1 MKYDFGGWA
10 TRNDLQCA
18 DGRVIKK
25 DAFKGQNGQTV
36 PLVWMHNHADPANV
50 LGLAHLE
57 NRDEG
62 VYAFCEF
69 NDTES
74 GKTARELVKHG
85 DVQSLSIFAN
95 QLKQAGH
102 DVVHGIIREVSLV
115 LAGANP
121 GAFIDD
127 VVMHGDGETGI
138 VIGYN
143 EMIMGQL
150 EHSADKPDKKKEK
163 EKEQQAEQTVRAE
176 EKPVE
181 PAEQPEQEE
190 KKQGLFSRL
199 WQGLSKTRG
208 NVAGRVDELIEAT
221 EKIDDG
227 FYEDLV
233 DILIMSDMGVRTSDK
248 VIQELKARVEKEKI
262 TDAKKAREILKEI
275 LKEIMSMPRKPLK
288 WPMVMLVVGVNG
300 VGKTTTIGK
309 LAMRFKDARHS
320 VVLAAADTFRAAA
333 GDQLQIWAERAQV
346 PIVRHAEGADP
357 AAVVFD
363 GIQKAKATE
372 ADLLIVDTAGRLHN
386 KKNLMEELRKIS
398 RVITREYEEAEVR
411 TLLVI
416 DATTGQNGLQQ
427 AREFSEVAD
436 VSGIVLTKL
445 DGTAK
450 GGIAVAIMDE
460 LKLPVLYI
468 GVGEGIEDLQAFDAN
483 AFVDAIF

>member
-1 MKYDFGGWA
+1 MGFFGFG
-10 TRNDLQCA
+10 
-18 DGRVIKK
+18 
-25 DAFKGQNGQTV
+25 
-36 PLVWMHNHADPANV
+36 
-50 LGLAHLE
+50 
-57 NRDEG
+57 
-62 VYAFCEF
+62 
-69 NDTES
+69 
-74 GKTARELVKHG
+74 
-85 DVQSLSIFAN
+85 
-95 QLKQAGH
+95 
-102 DVVHGIIREVSLV
+102 
-115 LAGANP
+115 
-121 GAFIDD
+121 
-127 VVMHGDGETGI
+127 
-138 VIGYN
+138 
-143 EMIMGQL
+143 
-150 EHSADKPDKKKEK
+150 KKKEK
-163 EKEQQAEQTVRAE
+163 EQQSAQAEETRLEAQAE
-176 EKPVE
+176 ETSGAE
-181 PAEQPEQEE
+181 NAQTAAGDAEQAAQDE

-221 EKIDDG
+221 ETIDED

-248 VIQELKARVEKEKI
+248 VIQELKTRVARERI
-262 TDAKKAREILKEI
+262 TDAKKAREILKDI
-275 LKEIMSMPRKPLK
+275 LKEIMGMPRKPLK

-333 GDQLQIWAERAQV
+333 GDQLQIWADRAQV

-363 GIQKAKATE
+363 GVQKAKASE

>member
-1 MKYDFGGWA
+1 MAKRKRKSSRPLRRKKPENA
-10 TRNDLQCA
+10 QPPA
-18 DGRVIKK
+18 DG
-25 DAFKGQNGQTV
+25 
-36 PLVWMHNHADPANV
+36 
-50 LGLAHLE
+50 
-57 NRDEG
+57 
-62 VYAFCEF
+62 
-69 NDTES
+69 
-74 GKTARELVKHG
+74 
-85 DVQSLSIFAN
+85 
-95 QLKQAGH
+95 
-102 DVVHGIIREVSLV
+102 
-115 LAGANP
+115 
-121 GAFIDD
+121 
-127 VVMHGDGETGI
+127 
-138 VIGYN
+138 
-143 EMIMGQL
+143 
-150 EHSADKPDKKKEK
+150 
-163 EKEQQAEQTVRAE
+163 AEQA
-176 EKPVE
+176 
-181 PAEQPEQEE
+181 AQDE

-221 EKIDDG
+221 ETIDED

-248 VIQELKARVEKEKI
+248 VIQELKTRVARERI

-275 LKEIMSMPRKPLK
+275 LKEIMGMPRKPLK

-333 GDQLQIWAERAQV
+333 GDQLQIWADRAQV

-363 GIQKAKATE
+363 GVQKAKASE

>member
-1 MKYDFGGWA
+1 MGLFGFGK
-10 TRNDLQCA
+10 
-18 DGRVIKK
+18 KK
-25 DAFKGQNGQTV
+25 DQEEKTEKGGFF
-36 PLVWMHNHADPANV
+36 
-50 LGLAHLE
+50 GF
-57 NRDEG
+57 G
-62 VYAFCEF
+62 
-69 NDTES
+69 
-74 GKTARELVKHG
+74 
-85 DVQSLSIFAN
+85 
-95 QLKQAGH
+95 
-102 DVVHGIIREVSLV
+102 
-115 LAGANP
+115 
-121 GAFIDD
+121 
-127 VVMHGDGETGI
+127 
-138 VIGYN
+138 
-143 EMIMGQL
+143 
-150 EHSADKPDKKKEK
+150 KKKV
-163 EKEQQAEQTVRAE
+163 KEQEEVKPEAVKPVEAVQPVEQPAQVEEENLTAEEQIIGQEQPIAEETAVEETAE
-176 EKPVE
+176 EKVPAAQAEPVAEIE
-181 PAEQPEQEE
+181 PIAEKKVEEKKEEPVLQEE
-190 KKQGLFSRL
+190 KKKGLFSRL
-199 WQGLSKTRG
+199 WEGLSKTRG
-208 NVAGRVDELIEAT
+208 NFSGRVDELIEAT
-221 EKIDDG
+221 EEIDDD

-248 VIQELKARVEKEKI
+248 VIQELKKRVEEQKI
-262 TDAKKAREILKEI
+262 TDAKKAREILKDI
-275 LKEIMSMPRKPLK
+275 LKGIMTMPRKPLK

-333 GDQLQIWAERAQV
+333 ADQLQIWSERAQV

-363 GIQKAKATE
+363 GIKKARASE

-386 KKNLMEELRKIS
+386 KKNLMDELNKIF

-427 AREFSEVAD
+427 AKEFSEVTD
-436 VSGIVLTKL
+436 VTGIVLTKL

>member
-1 MKYDFGGWA
+1 MGLFGFGK
-10 TRNDLQCA
+10 
-18 DGRVIKK
+18 KK
-25 DAFKGQNGQTV
+25 DQEEKTEKGGFFGFGKKKVKEQEEVKTEAVKPVEAAQPVEQPAQVEEENLTAEEQINGQEQ
-36 PLVWMHNHADPANV
+36 PIA
-50 LGLAHLE
+50 E
-57 NRDEG
+57 E
-62 VYAFCEF
+62 
-69 NDTES
+69 
-74 GKTARELVKHG
+74 TAVE
-85 DVQSLSIFAN
+85 
-95 QLKQAGH
+95 
-102 DVVHGIIREVSLV
+102 
-115 LAGANP
+115 
-121 GAFIDD
+121 
-127 VVMHGDGETGI
+127 ET
-138 VIGYN
+138 
-143 EMIMGQL
+143 
-150 EHSADKPDKKKEK
+150 
-163 EKEQQAEQTVRAE
+163 AE
-176 EKPVE
+176 EKVPAAQAEPVAEIE
-181 PAEQPEQEE
+181 PIAEEKVEEKKEEPVLQEE
-190 KKQGLFSRL
+190 KKKGLFSRL
-199 WQGLSKTRG
+199 WEGLSKTRG
-208 NVAGRVDELIEAT
+208 NFSGRVDELIEAT
-221 EKIDDG
+221 EEIDDD

-248 VIQELKARVEKEKI
+248 VIQELKKRVEEQKI
-262 TDAKKAREILKEI
+262 TDAKKAREILKDI
-275 LKEIMSMPRKPLK
+275 LKGIMTMPRKPLK

-333 GDQLQIWAERAQV
+333 ADQLQIWSERAQV

-363 GIQKAKATE
+363 GIKKARASE

-386 KKNLMEELRKIS
+386 KKNLMDELNKIF

-427 AREFSEVAD
+427 AKEFSEVTD
-436 VSGIVLTKL
+436 VTGIVLTKL

>member
-1 MKYDFGGWA
+1 MGFFGFG
-10 TRNDLQCA
+10 
-18 DGRVIKK
+18 
-25 DAFKGQNGQTV
+25 
-36 PLVWMHNHADPANV
+36 
-50 LGLAHLE
+50 
-57 NRDEG
+57 
-62 VYAFCEF
+62 
-69 NDTES
+69 
-74 GKTARELVKHG
+74 
-85 DVQSLSIFAN
+85 
-95 QLKQAGH
+95 
-102 DVVHGIIREVSLV
+102 
-115 LAGANP
+115 
-121 GAFIDD
+121 
-127 VVMHGDGETGI
+127 
-138 VIGYN
+138 
-143 EMIMGQL
+143 
-150 EHSADKPDKKKEK
+150 KKKEK
-163 EKEQQAEQTVRAE
+163 EQQSAQAEETRLEAQDDETSGA
-176 EKPVE
+176 KNAQP
-181 PAEQPEQEE
+181 PADDAEQAAQDE

-221 EKIDDG
+221 ETIDED

-248 VIQELKARVEKEKI
+248 VIQELKTRVARERI
-262 TDAKKAREILKEI
+262 TDAKKAREILKDI
-275 LKEIMSMPRKPLK
+275 LKEIMGMPRKPLK

-333 GDQLQIWAERAQV
+333 GDQLQIWADRAQV

-363 GIQKAKATE
+363 GVQKAKASE

>member
-1 MKYDFGGWA
+1 MGFFGFG
-10 TRNDLQCA
+10 
-18 DGRVIKK
+18 
-25 DAFKGQNGQTV
+25 
-36 PLVWMHNHADPANV
+36 
-50 LGLAHLE
+50 
-57 NRDEG
+57 
-62 VYAFCEF
+62 
-69 NDTES
+69 
-74 GKTARELVKHG
+74 
-85 DVQSLSIFAN
+85 
-95 QLKQAGH
+95 
-102 DVVHGIIREVSLV
+102 
-115 LAGANP
+115 
-121 GAFIDD
+121 
-127 VVMHGDGETGI
+127 
-138 VIGYN
+138 
-143 EMIMGQL
+143 
-150 EHSADKPDKKKEK
+150 KKKEK
-163 EKEQQAEQTVRAE
+163 EQQSAQAEETRLEAQADEMNGAE
-176 EKPVE
+176 NAQAPVGD
-181 PAEQPEQEE
+181 AEQAAQDE

-221 EKIDDG
+221 ETIDED

-248 VIQELKARVEKEKI
+248 VIQELKTRVARERI
-262 TDAKKAREILKEI
+262 TDAKKAREILKDI
-275 LKEIMSMPRKPLK
+275 LKEIMGMPRKPLK

-333 GDQLQIWAERAQV
+333 GDQLQIWADRAQV

-363 GIQKAKATE
+363 GVQKAKASE

>member
-1 MKYDFGGWA
+1 MGLFGFGK
-10 TRNDLQCA
+10 
-18 DGRVIKK
+18 KK
-25 DAFKGQNGQTV
+25 DQEEKTEKGGFF
-36 PLVWMHNHADPANV
+36 
-50 LGLAHLE
+50 GF
-57 NRDEG
+57 G
-62 VYAFCEF
+62 
-69 NDTES
+69 
-74 GKTARELVKHG
+74 
-85 DVQSLSIFAN
+85 
-95 QLKQAGH
+95 
-102 DVVHGIIREVSLV
+102 
-115 LAGANP
+115 
-121 GAFIDD
+121 
-127 VVMHGDGETGI
+127 
-138 VIGYN
+138 
-143 EMIMGQL
+143 
-150 EHSADKPDKKKEK
+150 KKKV
-163 EKEQQAEQTVRAE
+163 KEQEEVKTEAVKPVEAEQTVEQPAQVEKENLKAEEQINVQEQPIAEETAVEETAE
-176 EKPVE
+176 EKGPAAQAEPVAEIE
-181 PAEQPEQEE
+181 PIAEKKVEEKKEEPVLQEE
-190 KKQGLFSRL
+190 KKKGLFSRL
-199 WQGLSKTRG
+199 WEGLSKTRG
-208 NVAGRVDELIEAT
+208 NFSGRVDELIEAT
-221 EKIDDG
+221 EEIDDD

-248 VIQELKARVEKEKI
+248 VIQELKKRVEEQKI
-262 TDAKKAREILKEI
+262 TDAKKAREILKDI
-275 LKEIMSMPRKPLK
+275 LKGIMTMPRKPLK

-333 GDQLQIWAERAQV
+333 ADQLQIWSERAQV

-363 GIQKAKATE
+363 GIKKARASE

-386 KKNLMEELRKIS
+386 KKNLMDELNKIF

-427 AREFSEVAD
+427 AKEFSEVTD
-436 VSGIVLTKL
+436 VTGIVLTKL

>member
-1 MKYDFGGWA
+1 MGLFGFGK
-10 TRNDLQCA
+10 
-18 DGRVIKK
+18 KK
-25 DAFKGQNGQTV
+25 DQEEKTEKGGFF
-36 PLVWMHNHADPANV
+36 
-50 LGLAHLE
+50 GF
-57 NRDEG
+57 G
-62 VYAFCEF
+62 
-69 NDTES
+69 
-74 GKTARELVKHG
+74 
-85 DVQSLSIFAN
+85 
-95 QLKQAGH
+95 
-102 DVVHGIIREVSLV
+102 
-115 LAGANP
+115 
-121 GAFIDD
+121 
-127 VVMHGDGETGI
+127 
-138 VIGYN
+138 
-143 EMIMGQL
+143 
-150 EHSADKPDKKKEK
+150 KKKVKEQEEVKTEAVKPVEVEQPVEQPAQVEK
-163 EKEQQAEQTVRAE
+163 ENLTAEEQINVQEQPIAEEAAVEETAEGKVPAAQAEPVAEIEPIAE
-176 EKPVE
+176 EKV
-181 PAEQPEQEE
+181 EE
-190 KKQGLFSRL
+190 KKKGLFSRL
-199 WQGLSKTRG
+199 WEGLSKTRG
-208 NVAGRVDELIEAT
+208 NFSGRVDELIEAT
-221 EKIDDG
+221 EEIDDD

-248 VIQELKARVEKEKI
+248 VIQELKKRVEEQKI
-262 TDAKKAREILKEI
+262 TDAKKAREILKDI
-275 LKEIMSMPRKPLK
+275 LKGIMTMPRKPLK

-333 GDQLQIWAERAQV
+333 ADQLQIWSERAQV

-363 GIQKAKATE
+363 GIKKARASE

-386 KKNLMEELRKIS
+386 KKNLMDELNKIF

-427 AREFSEVAD
+427 AKEFSEVTD
-436 VSGIVLTKL
+436 VTGIVLTKL

>member
-1 MKYDFGGWA
+1 MGFFGFG
-10 TRNDLQCA
+10 
-18 DGRVIKK
+18 
-25 DAFKGQNGQTV
+25 
-36 PLVWMHNHADPANV
+36 
-50 LGLAHLE
+50 
-57 NRDEG
+57 
-62 VYAFCEF
+62 
-69 NDTES
+69 
-74 GKTARELVKHG
+74 
-85 DVQSLSIFAN
+85 
-95 QLKQAGH
+95 
-102 DVVHGIIREVSLV
+102 
-115 LAGANP
+115 
-121 GAFIDD
+121 
-127 VVMHGDGETGI
+127 
-138 VIGYN
+138 
-143 EMIMGQL
+143 
-150 EHSADKPDKKKEK
+150 KKKEK
-163 EKEQQAEQTVRAE
+163 EQQPVQTAETRLEAQADETSGAENAQTAAGDAEQA
-176 EKPVE
+176 
-181 PAEQPEQEE
+181 AQDE

-221 EKIDDG
+221 ETIDED

-248 VIQELKARVEKEKI
+248 VIQELKTRVARERI
-262 TDAKKAREILKEI
+262 TDAKKAREILKDI
-275 LKEIMSMPRKPLK
+275 LKEIMGMPRKPLK

-333 GDQLQIWAERAQV
+333 GDQLQIWADRAQV

-363 GIQKAKATE
+363 GVQKAKASE

>member
-1 MKYDFGGWA
+1 MGFFGFGK
-10 TRNDLQCA
+10 
-18 DGRVIKK
+18 KK
-25 DAFKGQNGQTV
+25 DQEEKTEKGGFF
-36 PLVWMHNHADPANV
+36 
-50 LGLAHLE
+50 GF
-57 NRDEG
+57 G
-62 VYAFCEF
+62 
-69 NDTES
+69 
-74 GKTARELVKHG
+74 
-85 DVQSLSIFAN
+85 
-95 QLKQAGH
+95 
-102 DVVHGIIREVSLV
+102 
-115 LAGANP
+115 
-121 GAFIDD
+121 
-127 VVMHGDGETGI
+127 
-138 VIGYN
+138 
-143 EMIMGQL
+143 
-150 EHSADKPDKKKEK
+150 KKKV
-163 EKEQQAEQTVRAE
+163 KEQEEVKPEEVKPVEVKQPVEQPAPVEEENLTAQTTAQEQPIAEEAAVEETAE
-176 EKPVE
+176 EKVPAAQAENVAEIEPIAEKKVEEKKEEPVL
-181 PAEQPEQEE
+181 QEE
-190 KKQGLFSRL
+190 KKKGLFSRL
-199 WQGLSKTRG
+199 WEGLSKTRG
-208 NVAGRVDELIEAT
+208 NFSGRVDELIEAT
-221 EKIDDG
+221 EEIDDD

-248 VIQELKARVEKEKI
+248 VIQELKKRVEEQKI
-262 TDAKKAREILKEI
+262 TDAKKAREILKDI
-275 LKEIMSMPRKPLK
+275 LKGIMTMPRKPLK

-333 GDQLQIWAERAQV
+333 ADQLQIWSERAQV

-363 GIQKAKATE
+363 GIKKARASE

-386 KKNLMEELRKIS
+386 KKNLMDELNKIF

-427 AREFSEVAD
+427 AKEFSEVTD
-436 VSGIVLTKL
+436 VTGIVLTKL

>member
-1 MKYDFGGWA
+1 MGFFNFG
-10 TRNDLQCA
+10 
-18 DGRVIKK
+18 KK
-25 DAFKGQNGQTV
+25 REEK
-36 PLVWMHNHADPANV
+36 HR
-50 LGLAHLE
+50 E
-57 NRDEG
+57 EERRRE
-62 VYAFCEF
+62 E
-69 NDTES
+69 E
-74 GKTARELVKHG
+74 AR
-85 DVQSLSIFAN
+85 
-95 QLKQAGH
+95 
-102 DVVHGIIREVSLV
+102 
-115 LAGANP
+115 
-121 GAFIDD
+121 
-127 VVMHGDGETGI
+127 
-138 VIGYN
+138 
-143 EMIMGQL
+143 
-150 EHSADKPDKKKEK
+150 
-163 EKEQQAEQTVRAE
+163 RAE
-176 EKPVE
+176 EKRRE
-181 PAEQPEQEE
+181 EEEQRQQAEKDMQRREEERRREEARAAASKILEHEEEKPDLPQPEE
-190 KKQGLFSRL
+190 KKAGLFSKL

-208 NVAGRVDELIEAT
+208 NLAGRVDELIESS
-221 EKIDDG
+221 EKIDED

-248 VIQELKARVEKEKI
+248 VIHELKRRVEEKKI
-262 TDAKKAREILKEI
+262 VDARQAREILKTI
-275 LKEIMSMPRKPLK
+275 LKEMISKPRQPLK
-288 WPMVMLVVGVNG
+288 WPMVMLIVGVNG

-333 GDQLQIWAERAQV
+333 ADQLEIWANRAHV

-363 GIQKAKATE
+363 GVQKAKAAE
-372 ADLLIVDTAGRLHN
+372 ADLLLVDTAGRLHN

-398 RVITREYEEAEVR
+398 RVITREYQEADVR

-436 VSGIVLTKL
+436 VSGIILTKL

>member
-1 MKYDFGGWA
+1 MGFFGFGK
-10 TRNDLQCA
+10 
-18 DGRVIKK
+18 KK
-25 DAFKGQNGQTV
+25 DQEEKTEKGGFFGFGKKKVKEQEEIKTEEVKPVEVKQPVEQPAPVEEENLTAQT
-36 PLVWMHNHADPANV
+36 
-50 LGLAHLE
+50 
-57 NRDEG
+57 
-62 VYAFCEF
+62 
-69 NDTES
+69 
-74 GKTARELVKHG
+74 TAQEQPIAEEAAVEEA
-85 DVQSLSIFAN
+85 VAE
-95 QLKQAGH
+95 
-102 DVVHGIIREVSLV
+102 EVS
-115 LAGANP
+115 AA
-121 GAFIDD
+121 
-127 VVMHGDGETGI
+127 
-138 VIGYN
+138 
-143 EMIMGQL
+143 
-150 EHSADKPDKKKEK
+150 
-163 EKEQQAEQTVRAE
+163 QAEPAAEIEPTIEEKPIAAEKAENKAE
-176 EKPVE
+176 EKAEEKKEEPV
-181 PAEQPEQEE
+181 PQEE
-190 KKQGLFSRL
+190 KKKGLFSRL
-199 WQGLSKTRG
+199 WEGLSKTRG
-208 NVAGRVDELIEAT
+208 NFSGRVDELIEAT
-221 EKIDDG
+221 EEIDDD

-248 VIQELKARVEKEKI
+248 VIQELKKRVEEQKI
-262 TDAKKAREILKEI
+262 TDAKKAREILKDI
-275 LKEIMSMPRKPLK
+275 LKGIMTMPRKPLK

-333 GDQLQIWAERAQV
+333 ADQLQIWSERAQV

-363 GIQKAKATE
+363 GIKKARAAE

-386 KKNLMEELRKIS
+386 KKNLMDELNKIF

-427 AREFSEVAD
+427 AKEFSEVTD
-436 VSGIVLTKL
+436 VTGIVLTKL

>member
-1 MKYDFGGWA
+1 MAFFGFG
-10 TRNDLQCA
+10 
-18 DGRVIKK
+18 
-25 DAFKGQNGQTV
+25 
-36 PLVWMHNHADPANV
+36 
-50 LGLAHLE
+50 
-57 NRDEG
+57 
-62 VYAFCEF
+62 
-69 NDTES
+69 
-74 GKTARELVKHG
+74 
-85 DVQSLSIFAN
+85 
-95 QLKQAGH
+95 
-102 DVVHGIIREVSLV
+102 
-115 LAGANP
+115 
-121 GAFIDD
+121 
-127 VVMHGDGETGI
+127 
-138 VIGYN
+138 
-143 EMIMGQL
+143 
-150 EHSADKPDKKKEK
+150 KKKE
-163 EKEQQAEQTVRAE
+163 EHRE
-176 EKPVE
+176 EKLEVSQPVSAQPAQENE
-181 PAEQPEQEE
+181 PVAEDD

-199 WQGLSKTRG
+199 WNGLSKTRT

-221 EKIDDG
+221 EEIDDD

-248 VIQELKARVEKEKI
+248 VIEELRSRINAQKI
-262 TDAKKAREILKEI
+262 TDARKAREILKGI
-275 LKEIMSMPRKPLK
+275 LKEIMDMPRKPLK
-288 WPMVMLVVGVNG
+288 WPMIMMVVGVNG

-333 GDQLQIWAERAQV
+333 ADQLEIWSTRAQV

-363 GIQKAKATE
+363 GIQKAKAAE

-386 KKNLMEELRKIS
+386 KKNLMEELRKIT
-398 RVITREYEEAEVR
+398 RIINREYADAEVR

-427 AREFSEVAD
+427 AREFASVAD

-460 LKLPVLYI
+460 LKLPVLYV
-468 GVGEGIEDLQAFDAN
+468 GVGEGIEDLQAFDAA

>member
-1 MKYDFGGWA
+1 MGLFGFGK
-10 TRNDLQCA
+10 
-18 DGRVIKK
+18 KK
-25 DAFKGQNGQTV
+25 DQEEKTEKGGFF
-36 PLVWMHNHADPANV
+36 
-50 LGLAHLE
+50 GF
-57 NRDEG
+57 G
-62 VYAFCEF
+62 
-69 NDTES
+69 
-74 GKTARELVKHG
+74 
-85 DVQSLSIFAN
+85 
-95 QLKQAGH
+95 
-102 DVVHGIIREVSLV
+102 
-115 LAGANP
+115 
-121 GAFIDD
+121 
-127 VVMHGDGETGI
+127 
-138 VIGYN
+138 
-143 EMIMGQL
+143 
-150 EHSADKPDKKKEK
+150 KKKV
-163 EKEQQAEQTVRAE
+163 KEQEEVKTEAVKPVEAEQPVEQPAQVEEENLTAEEQIIGQEQPIAEETAVEETAE
-176 EKPVE
+176 EKVPAAQAEPVAEIE
-181 PAEQPEQEE
+181 PTAEKKVEEKKEEPVLQEE
-190 KKQGLFSRL
+190 KKKGLFSRL
-199 WQGLSKTRG
+199 WEGLSKTRG
-208 NVAGRVDELIEAT
+208 NFSGRVDELIEAT
-221 EKIDDG
+221 EEIDDD

-248 VIQELKARVEKEKI
+248 VIQELKKRVEEQKI
-262 TDAKKAREILKEI
+262 TDAKKAREILKDI
-275 LKEIMSMPRKPLK
+275 LKGIMTMPRKPLK

-333 GDQLQIWAERAQV
+333 ADQLQIWSERAQV

-363 GIQKAKATE
+363 GIKKARASE

-386 KKNLMEELRKIS
+386 KKNLMDELNKIF

-427 AREFSEVAD
+427 AKEFSEVTD
-436 VSGIVLTKL
+436 VTGIVLTKL

>member
-1 MKYDFGGWA
+1 MGFFGFG
-10 TRNDLQCA
+10 
-18 DGRVIKK
+18 
-25 DAFKGQNGQTV
+25 
-36 PLVWMHNHADPANV
+36 
-50 LGLAHLE
+50 
-57 NRDEG
+57 
-62 VYAFCEF
+62 
-69 NDTES
+69 
-74 GKTARELVKHG
+74 
-85 DVQSLSIFAN
+85 
-95 QLKQAGH
+95 
-102 DVVHGIIREVSLV
+102 
-115 LAGANP
+115 
-121 GAFIDD
+121 
-127 VVMHGDGETGI
+127 
-138 VIGYN
+138 
-143 EMIMGQL
+143 
-150 EHSADKPDKKKEK
+150 KKKEK
-163 EKEQQAEQTVRAE
+163 EQQSAQAEETRLEAQADETSGAE
-176 EKPVE
+176 NVKP
-181 PAEQPEQEE
+181 PADDAEQAAQDE

-221 EKIDDG
+221 ETIDED

-248 VIQELKARVEKEKI
+248 VIQELKTRVARERI

-275 LKEIMSMPRKPLK
+275 LKEIMGMPRKPLK

-333 GDQLQIWAERAQV
+333 GDQLQIWADRAQV

-363 GIQKAKATE
+363 GVQKAKASE

>member
-1 MKYDFGGWA
+1 MGLFGFG
-10 TRNDLQCA
+10 
-18 DGRVIKK
+18 
-25 DAFKGQNGQTV
+25 
-36 PLVWMHNHADPANV
+36 
-50 LGLAHLE
+50 
-57 NRDEG
+57 
-62 VYAFCEF
+62 
-69 NDTES
+69 
-74 GKTARELVKHG
+74 
-85 DVQSLSIFAN
+85 
-95 QLKQAGH
+95 
-102 DVVHGIIREVSLV
+102 
-115 LAGANP
+115 
-121 GAFIDD
+121 
-127 VVMHGDGETGI
+127 
-138 VIGYN
+138 
-143 EMIMGQL
+143 
-150 EHSADKPDKKKEK
+150 KKK
-163 EKEQQAEQTVRAE
+163 
-176 EKPVE
+176 
-181 PAEQPEQEE
+181 EQEE
-190 KKQGLFSRL
+190 KTEKGGFFGFGKKKVKEQEEVKTEAVKPVEAVQPVEQPAQVEEENLTAEEQINVQEQPIAEEAAVEETAEEKVPAAQAEPVAEIEPIAEKKVEEKKEEPVLQEEKKKGLFSRL
-199 WQGLSKTRG
+199 WEGLSKTRG
-208 NVAGRVDELIEAT
+208 NFSGRVDELIEAT
-221 EKIDDG
+221 EEIDDD

-248 VIQELKARVEKEKI
+248 VIQELKKRVEEQKI
-262 TDAKKAREILKEI
+262 TDAKKAREILKDI
-275 LKEIMSMPRKPLK
+275 LKGIMTMPRKPLK

-333 GDQLQIWAERAQV
+333 ADQLQIWSERAQV

-363 GIQKAKATE
+363 GIKKARASE

-386 KKNLMEELRKIS
+386 KKNLMDELNKIF

-427 AREFSEVAD
+427 AKEFSEVTD
-436 VSGIVLTKL
+436 VTGIVLTKL

>member
-1 MKYDFGGWA
+1 MGLFGFGK
-10 TRNDLQCA
+10 
-18 DGRVIKK
+18 KK
-25 DAFKGQNGQTV
+25 DQEEKTEKGGFF
-36 PLVWMHNHADPANV
+36 
-50 LGLAHLE
+50 GF
-57 NRDEG
+57 G
-62 VYAFCEF
+62 
-69 NDTES
+69 
-74 GKTARELVKHG
+74 
-85 DVQSLSIFAN
+85 
-95 QLKQAGH
+95 
-102 DVVHGIIREVSLV
+102 
-115 LAGANP
+115 
-121 GAFIDD
+121 
-127 VVMHGDGETGI
+127 
-138 VIGYN
+138 
-143 EMIMGQL
+143 
-150 EHSADKPDKKKEK
+150 KKKVKEQEEIKTEAVKSVEAVQPVEQPAQVEK
-163 EKEQQAEQTVRAE
+163 ENLTAEEQINVQEQPIAEEAAVEETAEGKVPAAQAESVAEIEPIAEKKVE
-176 EKPVE
+176 EKKEEPVL
-181 PAEQPEQEE
+181 QEE
-190 KKQGLFSRL
+190 KKKGLFSRL
-199 WQGLSKTRG
+199 WEGLSKTRG
-208 NVAGRVDELIEAT
+208 NFSGRVDELIEAT
-221 EKIDDG
+221 EEIDDD

-248 VIQELKARVEKEKI
+248 VIQELKKRVEEQKI
-262 TDAKKAREILKEI
+262 TDAKKAREILKDI
-275 LKEIMSMPRKPLK
+275 LKGIMTMPRKPLK

-333 GDQLQIWAERAQV
+333 ADQLQIWSERAQV

-363 GIQKAKATE
+363 GIKKARASE

-386 KKNLMEELRKIS
+386 KKNLMDELNKIF

-427 AREFSEVAD
+427 AKEFSEVTD
-436 VSGIVLTKL
+436 VTGIVLTKL

>member
-1 MKYDFGGWA
+1 MGFFGFG
-10 TRNDLQCA
+10 
-18 DGRVIKK
+18 
-25 DAFKGQNGQTV
+25 
-36 PLVWMHNHADPANV
+36 
-50 LGLAHLE
+50 
-57 NRDEG
+57 
-62 VYAFCEF
+62 
-69 NDTES
+69 
-74 GKTARELVKHG
+74 
-85 DVQSLSIFAN
+85 
-95 QLKQAGH
+95 
-102 DVVHGIIREVSLV
+102 
-115 LAGANP
+115 
-121 GAFIDD
+121 
-127 VVMHGDGETGI
+127 
-138 VIGYN
+138 
-143 EMIMGQL
+143 
-150 EHSADKPDKKKEK
+150 KKKEK
-163 EKEQQAEQTVRAE
+163 EQQSAQAEETRLEAQADETSGAE
-176 EKPVE
+176 NAQP
-181 PAEQPEQEE
+181 PADGAEQAAQDE

-221 EKIDDG
+221 ETIDED

-248 VIQELKARVEKEKI
+248 VIQELKTRVARERI
-262 TDAKKAREILKEI
+262 TDAKKAREILKDI
-275 LKEIMSMPRKPLK
+275 LKEIMGMPRKPLK

-333 GDQLQIWAERAQV
+333 GDQLQIWADRAQV

-363 GIQKAKATE
+363 GVQKAKASE

-398 RVITREYEEAEVR
+398 RVITREYEAAEVR

>member
-1 MKYDFGGWA
+1 MGLFGFGK
-10 TRNDLQCA
+10 
-18 DGRVIKK
+18 KK
-25 DAFKGQNGQTV
+25 DQEEKTEKGGFF
-36 PLVWMHNHADPANV
+36 
-50 LGLAHLE
+50 GF
-57 NRDEG
+57 G
-62 VYAFCEF
+62 
-69 NDTES
+69 
-74 GKTARELVKHG
+74 
-85 DVQSLSIFAN
+85 
-95 QLKQAGH
+95 
-102 DVVHGIIREVSLV
+102 
-115 LAGANP
+115 
-121 GAFIDD
+121 
-127 VVMHGDGETGI
+127 
-138 VIGYN
+138 
-143 EMIMGQL
+143 
-150 EHSADKPDKKKEK
+150 KKKVK
-163 EKEQQAEQTVRAE
+163 EPEEVKTEAVKPVEAEQPVEQPAQVEEENLTAEEQIIGQEQPIAEETAVEETAE
-176 EKPVE
+176 EKVPVAQAESVAEIE
-181 PAEQPEQEE
+181 PIAEKKVEEKKEEPVLQEE
-190 KKQGLFSRL
+190 KKKGLFSRL
-199 WQGLSKTRG
+199 WEGLSKTRG
-208 NVAGRVDELIEAT
+208 NFSGRVDELIEAT
-221 EKIDDG
+221 EEIDDD

-248 VIQELKARVEKEKI
+248 VIQELKKRVEEQKI
-262 TDAKKAREILKEI
+262 TDAKKAREILKDI
-275 LKEIMSMPRKPLK
+275 LKGIMTMPRKPLK

-333 GDQLQIWAERAQV
+333 ADQLQIWSERAQV

-363 GIQKAKATE
+363 GIKKARASE

-386 KKNLMEELRKIS
+386 KKNLMDELNKIF

-427 AREFSEVAD
+427 AKEFSEVTD
-436 VSGIVLTKL
+436 VTGIVLTKL

>member
-1 MKYDFGGWA
+1 MGFFGFG
-10 TRNDLQCA
+10 
-18 DGRVIKK
+18 
-25 DAFKGQNGQTV
+25 
-36 PLVWMHNHADPANV
+36 
-50 LGLAHLE
+50 
-57 NRDEG
+57 
-62 VYAFCEF
+62 
-69 NDTES
+69 
-74 GKTARELVKHG
+74 
-85 DVQSLSIFAN
+85 
-95 QLKQAGH
+95 
-102 DVVHGIIREVSLV
+102 
-115 LAGANP
+115 
-121 GAFIDD
+121 
-127 VVMHGDGETGI
+127 
-138 VIGYN
+138 
-143 EMIMGQL
+143 
-150 EHSADKPDKKKEK
+150 KKKEK
-163 EKEQQAEQTVRAE
+163 EQQSAQAEETRLEAQAE
-176 EKPVE
+176 ETSGAENAQP
-181 PAEQPEQEE
+181 PADGAEQAAQDE

-221 EKIDDG
+221 ETIDED

-248 VIQELKARVEKEKI
+248 VIQELKTRVARERI

-275 LKEIMSMPRKPLK
+275 LKEIMGMPRKPLK

-333 GDQLQIWAERAQV
+333 GDQLQIWADRAQV

-363 GIQKAKATE
+363 GVQKAKASE

-460 LKLPVLYI
+460 LRLPVLYI

>member
-1 MKYDFGGWA
+1 MGLFGFGK
-10 TRNDLQCA
+10 
-18 DGRVIKK
+18 KK
-25 DAFKGQNGQTV
+25 DQEEKTEKGGFF
-36 PLVWMHNHADPANV
+36 
-50 LGLAHLE
+50 GF
-57 NRDEG
+57 G
-62 VYAFCEF
+62 
-69 NDTES
+69 
-74 GKTARELVKHG
+74 
-85 DVQSLSIFAN
+85 
-95 QLKQAGH
+95 
-102 DVVHGIIREVSLV
+102 
-115 LAGANP
+115 
-121 GAFIDD
+121 
-127 VVMHGDGETGI
+127 
-138 VIGYN
+138 
-143 EMIMGQL
+143 
-150 EHSADKPDKKKEK
+150 KKKVKEQEEVKTEAVKPVEAVQPIEQPAQVEK
-163 EKEQQAEQTVRAE
+163 ENLTAEEQINVQEQPIAEEAAVEKTAE
-176 EKPVE
+176 EKVPAAQAEPVAEIE
-181 PAEQPEQEE
+181 PIAEKKVEEKKEEPVPQEE
-190 KKQGLFSRL
+190 KKKGLFSRL
-199 WQGLSKTRG
+199 WEGLSKTRG
-208 NVAGRVDELIEAT
+208 NFSGRVDELIEAT
-221 EKIDDG
+221 EEIDDD

-248 VIQELKARVEKEKI
+248 VIQELKKRVEEQKI
-262 TDAKKAREILKEI
+262 TDAKKAREILKDI
-275 LKEIMSMPRKPLK
+275 LKGIMTMPRKPLK

-333 GDQLQIWAERAQV
+333 ADQLQIWSERAQV

-363 GIQKAKATE
+363 GIKKARASE

-386 KKNLMEELRKIS
+386 KKNLMDELNKIF

-427 AREFSEVAD
+427 AKEFSEVTD
-436 VSGIVLTKL
+436 VTGIVLTKL

>member
-1 MKYDFGGWA
+1 MGFFGFG
-10 TRNDLQCA
+10 
-18 DGRVIKK
+18 
-25 DAFKGQNGQTV
+25 
-36 PLVWMHNHADPANV
+36 
-50 LGLAHLE
+50 
-57 NRDEG
+57 
-62 VYAFCEF
+62 
-69 NDTES
+69 
-74 GKTARELVKHG
+74 
-85 DVQSLSIFAN
+85 
-95 QLKQAGH
+95 
-102 DVVHGIIREVSLV
+102 
-115 LAGANP
+115 
-121 GAFIDD
+121 
-127 VVMHGDGETGI
+127 
-138 VIGYN
+138 
-143 EMIMGQL
+143 
-150 EHSADKPDKKKEK
+150 KKKEK

-221 EKIDDG
+221 EKIDDD

-275 LKEIMSMPRKPLK
+275 LKEIMSMPRKSLK

-346 PIVRHAEGADP
+346 PIVRRAEGADP

-450 GGIAVAIMDE
+450 GGIAVAIMDK